1 MESLLHMHEVLD
13 KELVDRKI
21 EARFVGTSIINKC
34 SGEPS
39 ELLFNTHDF
48 EPLNA
53 LLEAQDS
60 ISESH
65 SERSKDDH
73 RDVIAKMC
81 LAWIT
86 EEREAARACRID
98 VTRRPA
104 SVKHRTVDEAGAI
117 VDVEDGETSPITFQD
132 VEALEDEMEVYC

>member
-1 MESLLHMHEVLD
+1 MHEVLD
-13 KELVDRKI
+13 KEITDRRI
-21 EARFVGTSIINKC
+21 ESRFIGTSIINKC

-48 EPLNA
+48 EPLTA

-60 ISESH
+60 ISDAA
-65 SERSKDDH
+65 SERSGDDH

-81 LAWIT
+81 LAWVS
-86 EEREAARACRID
+86 EEREAVRACRID

-104 SVKHRTVDEAGAI
+104 SVKHRTVDEAVVI
-117 VDVEDGETSPITFQD
+117 VDVEDGETSPITFQEF
-132 VEALEDEMEVYC
+132 EALEDEMEVYC

>member
-1 MESLLHMHEVLD
+1 MKSLLHMHEVLD
-13 KELVDRKI
+13 KEITDRRI
-21 EARFVGTSIINKC
+21 ESRFIGTSIVNKC

-48 EPLNA
+48 EPLTA

-60 ISESH
+60 ISEAA
-65 SERSKDDH
+65 SERSEDEY

-81 LAWIT
+81 LAWIS
-86 EEREAARACRID
+86 EEREAARASRID

-104 SVKHRTVDEAGAI
+104 SVKHRTVDEVAAI
-117 VDVEDGETSPITFQD
+117 VDVEDGETSPIAFQD